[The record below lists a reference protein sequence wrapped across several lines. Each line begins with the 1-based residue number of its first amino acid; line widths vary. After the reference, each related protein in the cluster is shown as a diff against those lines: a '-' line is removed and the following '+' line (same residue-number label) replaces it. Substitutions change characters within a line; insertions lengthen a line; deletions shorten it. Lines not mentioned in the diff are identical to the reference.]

1 MASKKTFTAT
11 YESLDKGIKL
21 ILQLFFGWIIGGV
34 FRILRSVETSNVLTL
49 VVGLLCTFTGVG
61 NVIAWVVDWYTEFTE
76 NKITVFAD

>member
-1 MASKKTFTAT
+1 MASKKTFTAS
-11 YESLDKGIKL
+11 YEALDKGIKL

-34 FRILRSVETSNVLTL
+34 FRILRSVETSNVQTL